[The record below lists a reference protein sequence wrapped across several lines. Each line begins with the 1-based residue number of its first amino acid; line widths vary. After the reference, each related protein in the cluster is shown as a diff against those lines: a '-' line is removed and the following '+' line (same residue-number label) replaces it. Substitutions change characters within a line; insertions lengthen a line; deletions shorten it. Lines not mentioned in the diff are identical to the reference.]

1 MAGGPLGYRGSMTIG
16 SGIGLMILGA
26 ILAFGIEPDAIG
38 GINLQFIGYILM
50 IGGLVGLVIGIAM
63 MSRRAGPR
71 RTSRTEVTEQ
81 NATANGTETVRR
93 SDNII
98 E

>member
-1 MAGGPLGYRGSMTIG
+1 MTIG
-16 SGIGLMILGA
+16 SGIGLIILGA

-38 GINLQFIGYILM
+38 GVNLQAIGYILM
-50 IGGLVGLVIGIAM
+50 AGGAVGLVIGLAM
-63 MSRRAGPR
+63 MSRRTGPR

-81 NATANGTETVRR
+81 NGNETIRR
-93 SDNII
+93 SDNVI

>member
-1 MAGGPLGYRGSMTIG
+1 MTIG

-38 GINLQFIGYILM
+38 GVNLQFIGYILM
-50 IGGLVGLVIGIAM
+50 IGGLVGLIIGIGM
-63 MSRRAGPR
+63 MSRRNGPR

-81 NATANGTETVRR
+81 NATPSGTETVRR
-93 SDNII
+93 SDNVI

>member
-1 MAGGPLGYRGSMTIG
+1 MTIG
-16 SGIGLMILGA
+16 SGIALMILGA

-38 GINLQFIGYILM
+38 GVNLQVIGYIL
-50 IGGLVGLVIGIAM
+50 IGGGLVGLLVGGAM
-63 MSRRAGPR
+63 MSRRTGPR

-81 NATANGTETVRR
+81 NATPSGTETVRR
-93 SDNII
+93 SDNVI

>member
-1 MAGGPLGYRGSMTIG
+1 MPARRGYPGAMTIG
-16 SGIGLMILGA
+16 SVIALMILGA

-38 GINLQFIGYILM
+38 GVNLQFIGYILM
-50 IGGLVGLVIGIAM
+50 LGGLIGLVLGVGL

-71 RTSRTEVTEQ
+71 RTSRTEVVEQ

-93 SDNII
+93 SDNVI

>member
-1 MAGGPLGYRGSMTIG
+1 MAAPGPGYPGAMTIG

-38 GINLQFIGYILM
+38 GVNLQFIGYILM
-50 IGGLVGLVIGIAM
+50 IGGLVGLLIGVAM
-63 MSRRAGPR
+63 MSRRTGPR
-71 RTSRTEVTEQ
+71 RTSRTEVVEQ
-81 NATANGTETVRR
+81 NATSTGTETVRR
-93 SDNII
+93 SDNVI

>member
-1 MAGGPLGYRGSMTIG
+1 MTIG

-26 ILAFGIEPDAIG
+26 ILAFGIDPDSIG
-38 GINLQFIGYILM
+38 GVNLQAIGYILM
-50 IGGLVGLVIGIAM
+50 AGGLVGLIIGIALL
-63 MSRRAGPR
+63 SRRSGPR
-71 RTSRTEVTEQ
+71 RTSRTEIVEN

-93 SDNII
+93 SDNVI

>member
-1 MAGGPLGYRGSMTIG
+1 MTIG

-26 ILAFGIEPDAIG
+26 ILAFGIDPDSIG
-38 GINLQFIGYILM
+38 GVNLQAIGYILM
-50 IGGLVGLVIGIAM
+50 LGGLVGLVIGIALL
-63 MSRRAGPR
+63 SRRSGPR
-71 RTSRTEVTEQ
+71 RTSRTEVVEQ

-93 SDNII
+93 SDNVI

>member
-1 MAGGPLGYRGSMTIG
+1 MGAGQGYPAAMTIG

-38 GINLQFIGYILM
+38 GVNLQAIGYILM
-50 IGGLVGLVIGIAM
+50 LGGLIGLVIGIALL
-63 MSRRAGPR
+63 SRRNGPR

-81 NATANGTETVRR
+81 NATATGTETVRR
-93 SDNII
+93 SDNVI

>member
-1 MAGGPLGYRGSMTIG
+1 MTIG

-26 ILAFGIEPDAIG
+26 ILAFGLEADSIG
-38 GINLQFIGYILM
+38 GVNLQFIGYILM
-50 IGGLVGLVIGIAM
+50 AGGLVGLIIGLGL

-81 NATANGTETVRR
+81 NATATGTETVRR

>member
-1 MAGGPLGYRGSMTIG
+1 MTIG

-50 IGGLVGLVIGIAM
+50 LGGLVGLIIGIGL
-63 MSRRAGPR
+63 MSRRTGPR

-81 NATANGTETVRR
+81 NATGTGTETVRR
-93 SDNII
+93 TDNVI

>member
-1 MAGGPLGYRGSMTIG
+1 MTIG
-16 SGIGLMILGA
+16 SGIGLMIVGA
-26 ILAFGIEPDAIG
+26 ILAFGLEPDSIG
-38 GINLQFIGYILM
+38 GVNLQFIGYILM

-81 NATANGTETVRR
+81 NATPGGTETVRR
-93 SDNII
+93 TDNVID
-98 E
+98 